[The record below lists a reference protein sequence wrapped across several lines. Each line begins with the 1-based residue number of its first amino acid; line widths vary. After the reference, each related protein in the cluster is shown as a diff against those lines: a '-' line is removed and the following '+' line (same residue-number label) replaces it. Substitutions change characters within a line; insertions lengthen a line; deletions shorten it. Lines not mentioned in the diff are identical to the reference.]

1 MAVIWKIE
9 NCDRQLK
16 SDSGDDLI
24 TSLHWRASDSETVD
38 GVVHTGSSYGCV
50 GTPVPTGS
58 FIAYKDVT
66 EANCIAWAKS
76 SLGADAVKNIEDGI
90 ANQIAVS
97 KAPLTGTGNPW

>member
-1 MAVIWKIE
+1 MAVTWKIV

-24 TSLHWRASDSETVD
+24 TSLHWRANDSETVD
-38 GVVHTGSSYGCV
+38 GVVHIGSNYGCV
-50 GTPVPTGS
+50 STPVPTGS

-66 EANCIAWAKS
+66 EANCIAWAKA

-90 ANQIAVS
+90 ASQIALS
-97 KAPLTGTGNPW
+97 KAPVTGTGTPF

>member
-1 MAVIWKIE
+1 MTVTWKIV

-24 TSLHWRASDSETVD
+24 TSLHWRANDSETVD
-38 GVVHTGSSYGCV
+38 DVEHVGSSYGSV

-66 EANCIAWAKS
+66 EANCIAWAKA
-76 SLGADAVKNIEDGI
+76 SLGDDAVKNIEDGI

-97 KAPLTGTGNPW
+97 KAPLTGTGTPF